1 MLDPGWYK
9 QSKVKRYTANVNTT
23 YNIYKNLSLNL
34 ISNASYRQ
42 QNAPGTM
49 NSTLDIASGKMSR
62 GFDINPYSYAL
73 NTSRTL
79 DPSVDYISNY
89 APFNILHELD
99 NNYIEINMVDVK
111 FQGEMKWKVIQGLE
125 LSALGA
131 VRYQTSSQEHNVLDD
146 ANQAI
151 AYRTG
156 MDDATIREQNK
167 LLYTDPDNPY
177 ALPITLLPEGGIYQ
191 RQDRRMLGL
200 DFRGTLSWN
209 HLSPQKH
216 ITNFFA
222 GMEVNSLQKHIP
234 LSKAGECNIRWG
246 KFRPTSTS
254 SLRTASNPVR
264 AITAWDTP
272 KPGV

>member
-1 MLDPGWYK
+1 MRNTDWFDVLFTNAVSQNHSVSITAGTEKSSFYASLSAMLDPGWYK

-191 RQDRRMLGL
+191 
-200 DFRGTLSWN
+200 LS
-209 HLSPQKH
+209 LIH
-216 ITNFFA
+216 ISEPT
-222 GMEVNSLQKHIP
+222 
-234 LSKAGECNIRWG
+234 
-246 KFRPTSTS
+246 RPY
-254 SLRTASNPVR
+254 
-264 AITAWDTP
+264 
-272 KPGV
+272 

>member
-23 YNIYKNLSLNL
+23 YNIYKKLSLNL

-167 LLYTDPDNPY
+167 LLYTDPDNPLRPAY
-177 ALPITLLPEGGIYQ
+177 HPAARTAVSTSIRTAVL
-191 RQDRRMLGL
+191 LGL

-209 HLSPQKH
+209 HLFVRKAHHQLLCRNGSEQPYK
-216 ITNFFA
+216 
-222 GMEVNSLQKHIP
+222 KHIP
-234 LSKAGECNIRWG
+234 LSKAGE
-246 KFRPTSTS
+246 
-254 SLRTASNPVR
+254 
-264 AITAWDTP
+264 
-272 KPGV
+272 